1 MSSKRGA
8 AASSSSEPES
18 QALRL
23 LRSLRAT
30 KSAARLKEEREGKGA
45 PVRVYAD
52 GIYDM
57 FHYGHARSLEQAK
70 KLFPNTC
77 LVVGGEQLQQQQ
89 ASIQQS
95 ITQIIIF
102 FFFFFFFFF
111 SSKVCDDASTHAYK
125 GRTVMN
131 EEQRAESV
139 RHCKWVDEVVEHPPW
154 VVTAEFMQKHR
165 IDYVAHGEDISY
177 DADGNDAYKD
187 IKAAGMYQV
196 IKRTEGIS
204 TSDLI
209 LTIVRDYDTY
219 VRRNLKRGYSAKDM
233 NVSFLKRAQIGIEDT
248 TKSIQRKTSD
258 IVGQAILHPIQRFI
272 GLFDKNSRWLTT
284 KLLKSDDES
293 SGEPVAA
300 AAVAAKDEESENGNN
315 DDDVELAD
323 DGGGKK
329 KRARVSS
336 RK

>member
-1 MSSKRGA
+1 MSGGEA
-8 AASSSSEPES
+8 ESE
-18 QALRL
+18 ALQL
-23 LRSLRAT
+23 LRKLRAK
-30 KSAARLKEEREGKGA
+30 KSATRIAEEKSGKGA

-70 KLFPNTC
+70 KLFPNTYL
-77 LVVGGEQLQQQQ
+77 LVG
-89 ASIQQS
+89 
-95 ITQIIIF
+95 
-102 FFFFFFFFF
+102 
-111 SSKVCDDASTHAYK
+111 VCDDKSTHENK

-154 VVTAEFMQKHR
+154 VVTAEFMAKHK

-177 DADGNDAYKD
+177 DSFGNDVYRD

-233 NVSFLKRAQIGIEDT
+233 NVGLLKRAQLGIEDT
-248 TKSIQRKTSD
+248 TMSISR
-258 IVGQAILHPIQRFI
+258 QASSVVEHNIIEPVQRF
-272 GLFDKNSRWLTT
+272 LARFDRHNLAIAGVPIDASSPSAD
-284 KLLKSDDES
+284 SDNGHEHEDQRDE
-293 SGEPVAA
+293 AA
-300 AAVAAKDEESENGNN
+300 AAA
-315 DDDVELAD
+315 DDDD
-323 DGGGKK
+323 DDDDNGASTGGKA
-329 KRARVSS
+329 KRARRSK
-336 RK
+336 R